1 MENLTLEAVTKQI
14 TDAGEALKKEAKEAR
29 ELAEKAQKE
38 LLDYKNSQEGKEA
51 ENAELIK
58 GLEKDLEIISLKLN
72 NKLNVNHSVKKADL
86 AEEIKA
92 NKEKIKSIVSGQAGT
107 IEIKANTLRSSIEDN
122 EVSFHLPDIGQL
134 GVKQTTLFDVLPK
147 INVPAG
153 MHNGTISYVDWDEDT
168 IVRAAAAVAEGA
180 LFPESTAKFKYYKEE
195 LKKIGDILPVSE
207 EFGEDATS
215 AAAELTRFLTVNVSQ
230 ERSRQ
235 LAVGDGTSN
244 TFRGLLNRALTYT
257 PAGADIEDANLK
269 DLVRKMRTEIVKGRG
284 SKYAPDIVVMNS
296 DTYDKYYLAK
306 DGESR
311 YLFDENGRIAGLTV
325 VEDNFIPDNQL
336 VVGDRRFAAIYQM
349 MGVILSEGYV
359 GDQFG
364 EDLKSIKARTR
375 LLMLI
380 REVDR
385 TGFLHCADI
394 DDALTILEGPAST

>member
-92 NKEKIKSIVSGQAGT
+92 NKDAIQKIIKSRHGEV
-107 IEIKANTLRSSIEDN
+107 EIKANTLRSSIEDN

-180 LFPESTAKFKYYKEE
+180 PFPESTAKFKYYKEE

-257 PAGADIEDANLK
+257 PAGADIVDANLK

-284 SKYAPDIVVMNS
+284 SKYTPDIVVMNS
-296 DTYDKYYLAK
+296 DTYDKYYLKK
-306 DGESR
+306 DGENR

-394 DDALTILEGPAST
+394 DAALIALEGAAST